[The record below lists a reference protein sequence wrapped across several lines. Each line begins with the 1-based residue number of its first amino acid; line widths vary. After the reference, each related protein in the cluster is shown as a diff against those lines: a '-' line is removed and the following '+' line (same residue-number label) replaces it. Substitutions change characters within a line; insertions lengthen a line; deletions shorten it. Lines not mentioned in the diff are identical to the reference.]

1 MSSMSWV
8 FSFDNTSELELEG
21 KFSRYKQK
29 RDAAEQIMVI
39 GALNII
45 LKELTFHIF
54 IIISGD

>member
-1 MSSMSWV
+1 MSSMPRV
-8 FSFDNTSELELEG
+8 FSFDNTPELELGG
-21 KFSRYKQK
+21 KFSRYKQN

-45 LKELTFHIF
+45 LKEVTFYIF